1 MYLVLLGPPG
11 AGKGTQAK
19 RLAEKLGLPHISTG
33 DILRQNVKLDT
44 DLGRKAKGIME
55 KGLLVPNGLMAKMLD
70 ERFNSPDIKKG
81 FILDGYPRT
90 LSQANSLDKI
100 LAPKG
105 LALDLVVYLDSSDQ
119 VIIKR
124 LTGRLVCSKC
134 GANFHIMNMPPKVSG
149 LCDSC
154 QGALYQRSDDNQA
167 TVVKRLEVYKQEA
180 ASLIEYYKKAKKFHS
195 LNADLGAQVVLKQI
209 VELVYGREKHKTLSP
224 ATAKIAESYQRRRFS

>member
-19 RLAEKLGLPHISTG
+19 RLAEKLNLPHISTG

-44 DLGRKAKGIME
+44 DLGRQAKGIME
-55 KGLLVPNGLMAKMLD
+55 KGLLVPDDLVAKMLD
-70 ERFNSPDIKKG
+70 ERFNNPDIKNG

-90 LSQANSLDKI
+90 LPQAYSLDKI
-100 LAPKG
+100 LSAKG
-105 LALDLVVYLDSSDQ
+105 LAVDLVVYLDTSDQ

-134 GANFHIMNMPPKVSG
+134 GANFHTINMPPKVNG

-154 QGALYQRSDDNQA
+154 QGSLYQRSDDNET
-167 TVVKRLEVYKQEA
+167 TVRKRLEVYKQEVS
-180 ASLIEYYKKAKKFHS
+180 SLIEYYKKAQKLHS
-195 LNADLGAQVVLKQI
+195 LNADLGAEVVLKQI
-209 VELVYGREKHKTLSP
+209 VELS
-224 ATAKIAESYQRRRFS
+224 AKV